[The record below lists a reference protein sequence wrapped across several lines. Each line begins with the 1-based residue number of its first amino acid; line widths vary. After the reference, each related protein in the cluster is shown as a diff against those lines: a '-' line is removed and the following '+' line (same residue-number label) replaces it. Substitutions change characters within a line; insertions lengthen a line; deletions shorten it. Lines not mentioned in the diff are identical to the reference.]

1 MNCQFSLAGNF
12 EESKAQWT
20 HRIQRHSLCC
30 DRIVALAD
38 WHLGPLW
45 SVPEYNTYSGTI
57 ENILIVEC
65 KTSDT
70 WFLHAR
76 RKEEQYIFFSLIH
89 SEFKDDYSP
98 IELKEYQCQ
107 YKILF
112 PSLHGPPAPAFY
124 LFFLIFDCYTYCYIL

>member
-1 MNCQFSLAGNF
+1 
-12 EESKAQWT
+12 
-20 HRIQRHSLCC
+20 
-30 DRIVALAD
+30 VALAD

-65 KTSDT
+65 KNSDT

-76 RKEEQYIFFSLIH
+76 RKEEQYICFILIRL
-89 SEFKDDYSP
+89 EFKDDYSP
-98 IELKEYQCQ
+98 IEPIPAVLV
-107 YKILF
+107 
-112 PSLHGPPAPAFY
+112 PPAPAFY